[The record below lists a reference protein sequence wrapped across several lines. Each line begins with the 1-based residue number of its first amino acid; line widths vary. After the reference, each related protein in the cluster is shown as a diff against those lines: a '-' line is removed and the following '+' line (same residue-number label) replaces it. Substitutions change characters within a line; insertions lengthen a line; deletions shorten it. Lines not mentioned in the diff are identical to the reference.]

1 MAHENWQIVIIG
13 GGPAGMSAALWA
25 KRLGCEPLLVEAGA
39 EPGGQLLRT
48 FNRLVDCPG
57 FLGQTGAEIAR
68 QVAEHLKTL
77 AVAVRLRSPVT
88 RLSLAENLVWFD
100 SEAISYQALILTLG
114 VQKRRLGIPGEE
126 EFAGRGVSTSATR
139 DKHLYRGKSVA
150 IVGGG
155 DGAFEE
161 ALMLAE
167 EGCRVTL
174 IHRSDR
180 FRARPMY
187 RDPVLVHPQ
196 IRVLTCARLTEI
208 VGTTAVTGVNLEI
221 AQPGGP
227 VETMHL
233 PLAGV
238 FLTLGTNPATQL
250 TAGQLELDSEGYIVT
265 DRYGA
270 TSAAGVWAAG
280 DACRPLLPSL
290 VTAFGDG
297 ATTAKAAFDWLHHPK
312 ES

>member
-1 MAHENWQIVIIG
+1 
-13 GGPAGMSAALWA
+13 
-25 KRLGCEPLLVEAGA
+25 
-39 EPGGQLLRT
+39 
-48 FNRLVDCPG
+48 
-57 FLGQTGAEIAR
+57 
-68 QVAEHLKTL
+68 
-77 AVAVRLRSPVT
+77 
-88 RLSLAENLVWFD
+88 
-100 SEAISYQALILTLG
+100 
-114 VQKRRLGIPGEE
+114 
-126 EFAGRGVSTSATR
+126 
-139 DKHLYRGKSVA
+139 
-150 IVGGG
+150 
-155 DGAFEE
+155 
-161 ALMLAE
+161 MLAE

-270 TSAAGVWAAG
+270 TSVAGVWAAG
-280 DACRPLLPSL
+280 DA
-290 VTAFGDG
+290 
-297 ATTAKAAFDWLHHPK
+297 
-312 ES
+312 